1 MSYNKQIIYSFIGL
15 PASGKGTQASI
26 LAEKEGIKVIGMGD
40 LIRSAIDGDV
50 NDPFIAE
57 IKNRYD
63 KGVPQ
68 PDGVAIDL
76 VKKYLNSLDNGIIF
90 DNFPF
95 TTGQANFLE
104 EFIKDNNEWSH
115 KVIYINLDPE
125 TAIKRVTS
133 RKICSECGTIYG
145 ATDEMICE
153 KCGGSLIVRADDNEE
168 TARTR
173 IEHYLPKIREVIEFY
188 AERGIPVIEVDG
200 EKSID
205 DVTKEIFSKL

>member
-1 MSYNKQIIYSFIGL
+1 MSSNKQIIYSFIGL

-40 LIRSAIDGDV
+40 LIRAAIDGDI
-50 NDPFIAE
+50 NDPFVAE
-57 IKNRYD
+57 IKSRYD

-68 PDGVAIDL
+68 PDSVAIDL
-76 VKKYLNSLDNGIIF
+76 VKKYLGSLENGIIF

-95 TTGQANFLE
+95 TAGQALFLE
-104 EFIKDNNEWSH
+104 DFIKDNSKWDH

-125 TAIKRVTS
+125 SAIKRVTS

-153 KCGGSLIVRADDNEE
+153 KCGGSLVVRADDNEE
-168 TARTR
+168 TVRTR
-173 IEHYLPKIREVIEFY
+173 IGHYLPKIREVIDFY
-188 AERGIPVIEVDG
+188 TERNIPIIEVNG
-200 EKSID
+200 EKSIEA
-205 DVTKEIFSKL
+205 VTKEIFSKL